1 MNVDVLPL
9 SSEDEHAHGAMA
21 AMGPAGVLGGGT
33 PGVAALADALAD
45 RKQDVEC
52 QLCHAG
58 VPGGFPALAEHME
71 KAHPQVMGGDAGAGS
86 LPGVHLNGVGVPGG
100 PESPPQGS
108 AGAASP
114 PLTPSSASPNGV
126 GGGAAF
132 GVRHFVKGMGMP
144 GGAQLAHACPQ
155 CNSTFATR
163 DQLEKHEL
171 VHSPN
176 IQVFLSGRVVLGEKR
191 TNCASCKVC
200 NKTFANVY
208 RLQRHMISHD
218 ESAVLRKFKCPECEK
233 AFKFKHHLKE
243 HIRIHS
249 GEKPFECGNC
259 GKRFSHSGSYSSHM
273 TSKKCL
279 VMNLKVSRANP
290 KGGAGGQALPRGK
303 RAPTTINN
311 NNNNNNNNINNNTA
325 FPMLP
330 KYAENMGALFG
341 GFPAPQPFYQLPGMV
356 PFHKLLEH
364 LHANAP
370 QLQARSSCGSPE
382 QDHSPHSPRSPRSPR
397 SGSPEQRSPYC
408 SPSGHSGGPSPARSP
423 APSARSGHSGDLD
436 HDMDDDDR
444 HHDLSSALE
453 VSIEEHPVKEE
464 EEGYGG
470 VPASK
475 EHGSEHDREDAVK
488 SEPEDG
494 SGGSSIGAAQE
505 NGVHHHHHQD
515 GGDAGAAEVCDA
527 DERRNTLDRILA
539 SVSANVMTKSFRPAS
554 SPGGGLG
561 GGLGD
566 QQCRHC
572 HRAFASPID
581 LHQHERYLCS
591 AREAAAESDGLSEG
605 LAAKLE
611 DVAGHPVKESSGA
624 AAGAGAGAPQQ
635 QQHHSGSEDELTD
648 HDQDGRK
655 VRVRSQ
661 ITDSQLAILKPH
673 YAANPRPKRDDL
685 IRLADMV
692 KLPQRVVQVW
702 FQNTRARDRREG
714 RIINGPSAP
723 SSVTGAPAGPGPGG
737 PGAGP
742 QHGLGA
748 LLGGAVLA
756 GLQQQHAPSEQPL
769 DLSTKKW
776 PTSQHSVHSSPSSSP
791 PRPSSRNSDDGVMNL
806 SRKSTRSDSPT
817 RSRSRSPTPVVIS
830 PAFLPL
836 YNHLYPR
843 SPSPSSFRGLKR
855 HFQPDLPFF
864 SKHLTSTP
872 DLHLRANSSSPGS
885 DRRWKQCGPDGE
897 DTPDEADDEQQQM
910 KRRALGL
917 GGGLGALTGSL
928 AGPLSLGM
936 AGALAPLL
944 AHGFPDGSPGALDNE
959 PEGQFVCKQCDK
971 VFSKQSSLARH
982 KFEHSGQRPHKC
994 DVCPKAFKHK
1004 HHLTEHKR
1012 LHSGEKPF
1020 QCQKCLKRFSHSG
1033 SYSQHMNHRYSYCKP
1048 YRE

>member
-1 MNVDVLPL
+1 
-9 SSEDEHAHGAMA
+9 
-21 AMGPAGVLGGGT
+21 MGPG
-33 PGVAALADALAD
+33 PGVTALADS
-45 RKQDVEC
+45 DVEC
-52 QLCHAG
+52 QLCHKG
-58 VPGGFPALAEHME
+58 LPGFPALAEHME
-71 KAHPQVMGGDAGAGS
+71 KAHPQVMGGDAPGA
-86 LPGVHLNGVGVPGG
+86 LPGVHGVHLNGGVAVSGG

-114 PLTPSSASPNGV
+114 PLTPTPSSASSN
-126 GGGAAF
+126 GGAFA
-132 GVRHFVKGMGMP
+132 VRHFVKGMGMP
-144 GGAQLAHACPQ
+144 GGAQLAHACAQ
-155 CNSTFATR
+155 CNSSFATR

-176 IQVFLSGRVVLGEKR
+176 IQV
-191 TNCASCKVC
+191 SCKVC

-290 KGGAGGQALPRGK
+290 KSGAGGQALSRGK

-330 KYAENMGALFG
+330 KYSEGMGALFG
-341 GFPAPQPFYQLPGMV
+341 GFSAPAPFYQLPGMAGAMH
-356 PFHKLLEH
+356 PYHLTHLLEQ

-370 QLQARSSCGSPE
+370 QLQARSPCGSPE
-382 QDHSPHSPRSPRSPR
+382 QDRSPRSGSPGQRSPQSPHSPRSPRSPR
-397 SGSPEQRSPYC
+397 SPYR

-423 APSARSGHSGDLD
+423 SHSGDLD
-436 HDMDDDDR
+436 HDMEDDDR
-444 HHDLSSALE
+444 HHNLLSALE
-453 VSIEEHPVKEE
+453 VNIEETGGAIKEE
-464 EEGYGG
+464 Q
-470 VPASK
+470 
-475 EHGSEHDREDAVK
+475 HDREDAVK
-488 SEPEDG
+488 SEPEE
-494 SGGSSIGAAQE
+494 GSSNGGAHE
-505 NGVHHHHHQD
+505 NGVRHQD
-515 GGDAGAAEVCDA
+515 GEGSANEAGDGE
-527 DERRNTLDRILA
+527 ERSERASHLDRILA
-539 SVSANVMTKSFRPAS
+539 TVSANVISKSFRSTA
-554 SPGGGLG
+554 SPG
-561 GGLGD
+561 GD

-581 LHQHERYLCS
+581 LHQHERYLCG
-591 AREAAAESDGLSEG
+591 AREALGEAAAEALSEG

-611 DVAGHPVKESSGA
+611 EVAGHPGKDAGGSTTGSV
-624 AAGAGAGAPQQ
+624 GAGP
-635 QQHHSGSEDELTD
+635 QHHSGSEDELTD

-673 YAANPRPKRDDL
+673 YAANPRPKREEL
-685 IRLADMV
+685 IRLAEMV

-714 RIINGPSAP
+714 RLINGPTPAAGAGAGSAP
-723 SSVTGAPAGPGPGG
+723 
-737 PGAGP
+737 P

-756 GLQQQHAPSEQPL
+756 GLQQPPSEQPL

-817 RSRSRSPTPVVIS
+817 RSRSPTPVNIP

-836 YNHLYPR
+836 YNQLYPR
-843 SPSPSSFRGLKR
+843 SPSPNGWRGLKR
-855 HFQPDLPFF
+855 PFPGVAELPPFF
-864 SKHLTSTP
+864 TKHLASAP

-885 DRRWKQCGPDGE
+885 DRRSWKQCGPDGD
-897 DTPDEADDEQQQM
+897 DTPDEAEDEHQQI
-910 KRRALGL
+910 KRRALG
-917 GGGLGALTGSL
+917 ALSGSL
-928 AGPLSLGM
+928 AGPLSSLGM
-936 AGALAPLL
+936 AGALGPLL
-944 AHGFPDGSPGALDNE
+944 SAHGFTDGSPGALDSE